1 MSNIIYANV
10 MDLINKSH
18 TVESY
23 NNEIW
28 LIFII
33 IILLFIYNYK
43 SLIFQYIM
51 TICILFLYSPIYG
64 ITYANLI
71 FFIYNFFLLFNL
83 NNFYI
88 KLVLFLNIFTALV
101 ILLLKILNINC
112 SFYITVPII
121 NIFSILSNLYFLF
134 YVSKIFFNV

>member
-18 TVESY
+18 LVESY

-71 FFIYNFFLLFNL
+71 FFSYNLFLLFNL

-88 KLVLFLNIFTALV
+88 KLVLFLNIFTCLV
-101 ILLLKILNINC
+101 LLLLKILNINC

-121 NIFSILSNLYFLF
+121 SIFSILSNLYFLF
-134 YVSKIFFNV
+134 YVSKTNL